1 MNVTG
6 YAFYFE
12 FSLCRLFAGNAL
24 GTVTC
29 LSAVFEFQLPTPLK
43 NVNASREWPKFLYPS
58 LTETRLVLAAPGLAN
73 SCAFRT
79 LQKHRNTTNVNPA
92 HTVYNHGHAR

>member
-1 MNVTG
+1 MNVTD

-29 LSAVFEFQLPTPLK
+29 LSAVFEFQLPTLLK
-43 NVNASREWPKFLYPS
+43 NVNASRECPTISF
-58 LTETRLVLAAPGLAN
+58 VD
-73 SCAFRT
+73 
-79 LQKHRNTTNVNPA
+79 
-92 HTVYNHGHAR
+92 